1 MNVLISVEKNHLHVV
16 ELQLLLVAD
25 DLLLLVEP
33 ARLLRLEVLLG
44 RVRLLLQP
52 LARRPDELKLLLQL
66 LDFLAS
72 ILSFL
77 D

>member
-52 LARRPDELKLLLQL
+52 LARRPDQLKLLLQL
-66 LDFLAS
+66 FDFLAS